1 MKEFRCGDVI
11 PLCDWH
17 AAAATDEELLAHIQ
31 EHVASAH
38 GLRRVTP
45 ALLAAVKSQVRDVA

>member
-17 AAAATDEELLAHIQ
+17 YASDSDEDLLAHVQ
-31 EHVASAH
+31 EHAASAH

-45 ALLAAVKSQVRDVA
+45 ALLREVKSSIREVA